1 MEITTAH
8 SHPVLMWLVILSL
21 VLNVVCLGALF
32 LIYKKL
38 LPVLEMI
45 TKIAPMLEGFA
56 KMAQAQGGMMQKAKD
71 AMRKMGIG

>member
-1 MEITTAH
+1 MDIVPAH
-8 SHPVLMWLVILSL
+8 NHPVLLSFLILSL
-21 VLNVVCLGALF
+21 FLNALCLAALY

-38 LPVLEMI
+38 LPVLEML
-45 TKIAPMLEGFA
+45 TKVAPMLESFG